1 MGLFGRA
8 PAPAPPPAPAGALPN
23 ALTPD
28 GFGGGAPEIPLT
40 GAVWA
45 RRSHK
50 TLASSGSAS
59 PFPTSPP
66 GGACRSRAEM
76 RARSRWV
83 GGRRPRRAGEG
94 GRMPRHQRREVA
106 APAGESGR
114 KMRSRLHRRGR
125 GDAAIDDVASH
136 RIYHGA
142 CVGERKAPWRQPVEE
157 QMGLWRVGRVASVVG
172 WDGGAARQGRARRRC
187 DASPAGRG
195 GAGRVVGLVPGG
207 SSVGEWIRRQRS
219 GRGKGSKK
227 GRGKKKRKK
236 MKNK

>member
-8 PAPAPPPAPAGALPN
+8 PAPAPPPAPAGVLPN

-28 GFGGGAPEIPLT
+28 GFGEGAPEILLT

-66 GGACRSRAEM
+66 GGACRSCAEM
-76 RARSRWV
+76 RARPRWV
-83 GGRRPRRAGEG
+83 GGRRPRRVGEG
-94 GRMPRHQRREVA
+94 GRTPRHQRREVA

-114 KMRSRLHRRGR
+114 KMRSRLRRRGR

-136 RIYHGA
+136 WICHGA
-142 CVGERKAPWRQPVEE
+142 SAGERKAPWRQP
-157 QMGLWRVGRVASVVG
+157 GGGGDGALAGGAGCRRGRVGRRRC
-172 WDGGAARQGRARRRC
+172 AAGQGEAEARRI
-187 DASPAGRG
+187 AG
-195 GAGRVVGLVPGG
+195 GAGWGG
-207 SSVGEWIRRQRS
+207 AR
-219 GRGKGSKK
+219 GRAGAWWELG
-227 GRGKKKRKK
+227 G
-236 MKNK
+236 